1 MEGLGGAALSWRS
14 SGSIMADGLP
24 AATAK
29 EIAADPVAD
38 RLEVIC
44 AAQFNRDSEKNAKL
58 KEMKE
63 KDR

>member
-1 MEGLGGAALSWRS
+1 
-14 SGSIMADGLP
+14 
-24 AATAK
+24 
-29 EIAADPVAD
+29 
-38 RLEVIC
+38 VIC